1 MPVLLAVIF
10 PYIKNTRTHTQKAT
24 KKPYADGEQKKIVH
38 LSVRRRNPY
47 RYLAI
52 IRSTFAR
59 PEPVFNRHGVSCLDV
74 RHVFFSLEIR
84 RSIKRSMHDVH
95 EFLSKIKFQWY
106 GLKQLF
112 FLNYVL
118 FTKFSFP
125 SLELLKYTECNL
137 LHNVNKLI

>member
-38 LSVRRRNPY
+38 LWVRRRNPY

-74 RHVFFSLEIR
+74 RHVFFSSLEIR

-112 FLNYVL
+112 FLKLCVVYEVL
-118 FTKFSFP
+118 FP
-125 SLELLKYTECNL
+125 
-137 LHNVNKLI
+137 LIRIIKIHWM